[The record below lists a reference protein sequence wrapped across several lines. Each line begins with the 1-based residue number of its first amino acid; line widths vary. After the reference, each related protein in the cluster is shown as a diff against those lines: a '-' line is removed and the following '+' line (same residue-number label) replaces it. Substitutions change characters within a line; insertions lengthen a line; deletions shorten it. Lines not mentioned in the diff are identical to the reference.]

1 MATSVRT
8 VDSVHDLG
16 VIVDSHLTM
25 TTHVSAVC
33 RAPYYQLRQLHPI
46 IRLLSSDTAKLLV
59 QAFFSTRL
67 DYCNSLLYMISDE
80 LYRRLQAV
88 QNASAR
94 LITNT
99 RRCEHITPVLQQL
112 HWLPVSQRV
121 QFKIAVLVYEA
132 CVPGGRLPTCVC
144 HSTPTTAFVG
154 HRHVPS
160 TADQHT
166 SWRSLIRCCWTSRME
181 QSVNPAARV
190 GHYTWTISTSTRNA
204 SIWSLT
210 AAAPSGSVF
219 RAPCINALTY
229 CYFLTYSQRH
239 TWRHPP

>member
-1 MATSVRT
+1 MSSDLLATPAVASVNIH
-8 VDSVHDLG
+8 S
-16 VIVDSHLTM
+16 
-25 TTHVSAVC
+25 
-33 RAPYYQLRQLHPI
+33 
-46 IRLLSSDTAKLLV
+46 LSSAAKLLV
-59 QAFFSTRL
+59 QAFISTRL

-160 TADQHT
+160 AANQHILAIAH
-166 SWRSLIRCCWTSRME
+166 SLLLDL
-181 QSVNPAARV
+181 A
-190 GHYTWTISTSTRNA
+190 
-204 SIWSLT
+204 
-210 AAAPSGSVF
+210 
-219 RAPCINALTY
+219 
-229 CYFLTYSQRH
+229 
-239 TWRHPP
+239 